1 MSSFEA
7 LTRARGIL
15 YGGDYNPEQWPPH
28 VWREDVAL
36 MRAAGVN
43 LVTVG
48 VFSWAMLEPRPDELR
63 WDWLDE
69 VLDLLH
75 EGGIAVDLATPS
87 ASPPPW
93 LARLDPTTLR
103 GGRLGR
109 PDERRLAQPVLPGV
123 GGVPRAGGAVRPR
136 ARRPLRR
143 APRGRDV
150 ARRQRVRAGVL
161 LRPVRRPVPHLAR
174 RTATATSTPST
185 APGAPPSGA
194 SGTAT
199 GRRSCRRAPLP
210 TCTTRRS
217 CWTSGG
223 SPPTSCG
230 TCTACRRRSSAR
242 SSTAPVTT
250 NAMGFFPLVD
260 QFSWADDLD
269 VVADDHYAD
278 PADPSSPARAALTHD
293 LTRGVGGGRPWALL
307 EQAAGAVS
315 WRPHNLPKPAGGML
329 RDSLRAVAHGADAVC
344 YFQWRASA
352 QGSERFHSAMLPH
365 AGPDTDLHRAVR
377 EQGRLLGRLRSVVGT
392 AVDARVALVFDWPSL
407 WAGEADSVPSTLLR
421 VPDQLA
427 AYHEPFWRAGIATDV
442 VPPGADLDRYDLVVV
457 PLLHLVS
464 DADAANLARVASRG
478 GTLLVGPFSGIADE
492 DQRIRQGRF
501 PVPWADVLGV
511 SGEQHRPLPAAGVPV
526 RSERYGSFTASLW
539 SEHLTADGA
548 EVLATY
554 AGAGLDG
561 RPAILRHGTR
571 LVRLDRAAGTGAR
584 RDRGGLR
591 RGGRRGAAGARPCPD
606 GVEVALRGDLLF
618 VLNHG
623 DADAELAWTGHD
635 LLTQTDVDGVLRLP
649 AGGAAVL
656 ARRGSGAAPRG
667 QDGREEAGLGG
678 LVAGEPA
685 DRHVDRDGADGVR
698 GQVDGGQGL
707 GLPEGH
713 VLRADGDDGDV
724 AGHVLAAGPQRLE
737 HRGQGDLVVHDDAG
751 DVRQGR
757 EHLVDGLDGA
767 AVGGL
772 AGLEDGVEAEA
783 RGLLREPAHQAG
795 GVGGP
800 SAEHR
805 PGGADEGDLAVP
817 EPREVGDRGPSGGL
831 EVQVDAGE
839 PGGVAGQ
846 PDEHGGLALLAQDG
860 QPGVLGLDVHHDH
873 GVDHGAG
880 RDALDPV
887 VVVLGEQQDV
897 VLERLRARDHAGDE
911 LHDHADVD
919 VDAQRRHEREDLG
932 ALRRERPGAGVRAV
946 VELADGALDAGAG
959 LGGDR
964 SLAGERVGHG
974 RHRDPRHACHVV
986 DRRHLVIPSSTP
998 AGATLASRSAVETA
1012 VAIPPSWTAST
1023 LPFNVIPA
1031 SKRFDERNR
1040 SSDPRR
1046 EGATM
1051 KFTDGYWQHLPG
1063 VTVLR
1068 PRERRGRRRGR
1079 GLADGLRRDGAADVR
1094 AATRSTG
1101 RWSR

>member
-1 MSSFEA
+1 MQPFEA
-7 LTRARGIL
+7 LTRDRGIL

-36 MRAAGVN
+36 MREAGVT

-48 VFSWAMLEPRPDELR
+48 VFSWATLEPSPGDLR

-93 LARLDPTTLR
+93 LARLDPTTSAVDASGVRMSVGSRNQFCPGSEVYRDRVARFVRALVDR
-103 GGRLGR
+103 YAGHPAVAMWHVGNEFGQACFCDLCADRFRTWLETRYGDLDALNR
-109 PDERRLAQPVLPGV
+109 AWGTAFWSQRYGDWQEIVPPRVAPYVHNPTQLLDFRRFTSDQL
-123 GGVPRAGGAVRPR
+123 
-136 ARRPLRR
+136 
-143 APRGRDV
+143 RDV
-150 ARRQRVRAGVL
+150 YRLQAEIIRA
-161 LRPVRRPVPHLAR
+161 
-174 RTATATSTPST
+174 
-185 APGAPPSGA
+185 
-194 SGTAT
+194 
-199 GRRSCRRAPLP
+199 
-210 TCTTRRS
+210 
-217 CWTSGG
+217 
-223 SPPTSCG
+223 
-230 TCTACRRRSSAR
+230 SS
-242 SSTAPVTT
+242 SAPVTT

-278 PADPSSPARAALTHD
+278 PADPSAPARAALTHD

-315 WRPHNLPKPAGGML
+315 WRPHNLPKLAGGML
-329 RDSLRAVAHGADAVC
+329 RDSLRAVAHGADAIC

-377 EQGRLLGRLRSVVGT
+377 GQGQLLGRLRAVVGT
-392 AVDARVALVFDWPSL
+392 AVEARVALVFDWPSL
-407 WAGEADSVPSTLLR
+407 WAGEADSVPSTHLR

-442 VPPGADLDRYDLVVV
+442 VPPGADLDGYDLVVV

-464 DADAANLARVASRG
+464 DADAANLARVAERG

-511 SGEQHRPLPAAGVPV
+511 SGEEHRPLPTTGVPV
-526 RSERYGSFTASLW
+526 RSERYGAFTASLW
-539 SEHLTADGA
+539 SEHLTAEGA

-561 RPAILRHGTR
+561 RPAVLRHGGSWYVSTVPPAPV
-571 LVRLDRAAGTGAR
+571 LAAIVADCVAAAGVVPPVPTV
-584 RDRGGLR
+584 
-591 RGGRRGAAGARPCPD
+591 PD
-606 GVEVALRGDLLF
+606 GVEVALRGGLLF

-623 DADAELAWTGHD
+623 ESVAELVWTGRD
-635 LLTQTDVDGVLRLP
+635 LLAQTDVDGLLRLP

-656 ARRGSGAAPRG
+656 ARRGSGAAARG

-678 LVAGEPA
+678 LVPGEPA
-685 DRHVDRDGADGVR
+685 DRHVDGDAADGVR
-698 GQVDGGQGL
+698 GQVDRGEGL

-713 VLRADGDDGDV
+713 VLRADGDHRDV
-724 AGHVLAAGPQRLE
+724 PGHVLATGPQGLE
-737 HRGQGDLVVHDDAG
+737 DRGQGDLVVHDDGG
-751 DVRQGR
+751 DARQGR

-772 AGLEDGVEAEA
+772 AGLEHGIEAEPG
-783 RGLLREPAHQAG
+783 GLLREPAHEARG
-795 GVGGP
+795 IGGP

-805 PGGADEGDLAVP
+805 PGGADERDLPVP
-817 EPREVGDRGPSGGL
+817 EPGEVGHRGPSGGL
-831 EVQVDAGE
+831 EVQVDARE

-846 PDEHGGLALLAQDG
+846 ADEHGGLALLAQDG
-860 QPGVLGLDVHHDH
+860 QPGVLGLDIHHDH
-873 GVDHGAG
+873 RVDHRAG
-880 RDALDPV
+880 RDAFDPV

-897 VLERLRARDHAGDE
+897 VLERLRPRDDAGDE

-919 VDAQRRHEREDLG
+919 VDAQRRHEREDLR
-932 ALRRERPGAGVRAV
+932 ALRRERAGARVRPV
-946 VELADGALDAGAG
+946 VELADGALDARTG
-959 LGGDR
+959 LGGDG

-974 RHRDPRHACHVV
+974 RHGDSRHACHVV

-998 AGATLASRSAVETA
+998 AGATLASRTAVETA
-1012 VAIPPSWTAST
+1012 DVIPPSWTAFT

-1031 SKRFDERNR
+1031 SKRFDEGTGPLTH
-1040 SSDPRR
+1040 DAKAPR
-1046 EGATM
+1046 
-1051 KFTDGYWQHLPG
+1051 
-1063 VTVLR
+1063 
-1068 PRERRGRRRGR
+1068 
-1079 GLADGLRRDGAADVR
+1079 
-1094 AATRSTG
+1094 
-1101 RWSR
+1101 